1 MPGKT
6 SGSIAIW
13 SSSQRDLIDART
25 INQAAKKVMITATV
39 AELMLTVKLFST
51 ERMMLL
57 SAKAVA

>member
-1 MPGKT
+1 
-6 SGSIAIW
+6 
-13 SSSQRDLIDART
+13 LIDART
-25 INQAAKKVMITATV
+25 INQAAKKVMIMAIV